1 MSQGLDL
8 ASDDDDA
15 DIRPNNTRAIPNYST
30 ERRPPDSPVNDDTGS
45 SSAGLN
51 PWSIAMM
58 SAPRRSSEAHEAQKH
73 IGRTPLPSARPSNRV
88 EEPRMERTQEP
99 HRVRTNELRFPEREP
114 VPIRRESPWDYPE
127 SIAEDTRRL
136 GAAPPVLRRSA
147 PLTSRSSAGG
157 GSWVPGG
164 PYRRPTQA
172 TISSSFNKAQRQP
185 LVRAHAF
192 VPQRPSS
199 LGSTP
204 RTTSHGPRSLPNQNE
219 QERNGHR
226 QAHEERVYHDRSQ
239 ISHIHRRPASS
250 HESAANRRG
259 AIERYLQ
266 SVEQIPDVAAI
277 LYPSRDVR
285 PTSAPGDA
293 LTGDDNEVIE
303 VPSKEISRTSLAA
316 EDTRAYLIRRQ
327 RSMVAEPEKRLR
339 RMRTDLLPFE
349 RIPPSFRTKDLALKM
364 SVSPEKVSKQL
375 FSGATQPD
383 PLHTGA
389 GTQKQN
395 LLDDEMGL
403 QLVERRTAAFLA
415 RRGGEGIMVTLKP
428 VLSESEV

>member
-8 ASDDDDA
+8 ASDDDDN
-15 DIRPNNTRAIPNYST
+15 DIRPRNGLAIPNYST
-30 ERRPPDSPVNDDTGS
+30 ERRPPDSQVNDDTGT

-58 SAPRRSSEAHEAQKH
+58 AAPRRSNEAHEAQKH
-73 IGRTPLPSARPSNRV
+73 IGRTPLPSARPSNRA
-88 EEPRMERTQEP
+88 EEPPVIRTHEP
-99 HRVRTNELRFPEREP
+99 ARARANELRFPACES
-114 VPIRRESPWDYPE
+114 VPIRREFPWDYPE
-127 SIAEDTRRL
+127 SIAEDTRRPE
-136 GAAPPVLRRSA
+136 AAPMVLRRSA
-147 PLTSRSSAGG
+147 PHTTRSSASG
-157 GSWVPGG
+157 GSRVPGG

-172 TISSSFNKAQRQP
+172 TISSSFNKAQRRP

-199 LGSTP
+199 LGSAPGTI
-204 RTTSHGPRSLPNQNE
+204 SHGPRSLPNQNN
-219 QERNGHR
+219 QERN
-226 QAHEERVYHDRSQ
+226 V
-239 ISHIHRRPASS
+239 HRRMASS

-277 LYPSRDVR
+277 LHPSRDVR
-285 PTSAPGDA
+285 PTGAPGDVP
-293 LTGDDNEVIE
+293 TEDDNEVIE
-303 VPSKEISRTSLAA
+303 VPSEEISGTSLAA

-349 RIPPSFRTKDLALKM
+349 RIPPSFRTKELALKM
-364 SVSPEKVSKQL
+364 NVSPEKVSKQL

-383 PLHTGA
+383 PFQTGA
-389 GTQKQN
+389 GTQITQMQN

-415 RRGGEGIMVTLKP
+415 RRGGDGIMVALKP